1 MSETLNIS
9 QKAHDR
15 IKEIFDTTFDDE
27 DFILTAIEEEQSNML
42 SVLTN
47 ERLRTEG
54 FPEGATQENVS
65 HKYHVKNNIDLDMW
79 VEIHVV
85 SLGLEGASDYD
96 LEKQA
101 DDDIAVLGTIME
113 NFQYVTLELEILES
127 VEEWKSQNVV
137 MTYSEVVHN
146 IQAVISS
153 TPYNFIQYMMIVNPY
168 TIDEA
173 IRQSFAEKE
182 GVEIYNISDLK
193 EGVDYAITLIQN
205 DNVFR
210 VADIAYKRIKDK
222 EFDLAQYLDSQT
234 FFKDID
240 LQNAVTIDVDILL
253 EGN

>member
-9 QKAHDR
+9 KKGHDQ
-15 IKEIFDTTFDDE
+15 IKELFDTTFDDE

-65 HKYHVKNNIDLDMW
+65 HKYRVKNNIDLDIW

-96 LEKQA
+96 LEKQGY
-101 DDDIAVLGTIME
+101 DDYAILGTIME

-127 VEEWKSQNVV
+127 VEEWKSENVV
-137 MTYSEVVHN
+137 MTYSEVLDH
-146 IQAVISS
+146 IQWVIASS
-153 TPYNFIQYMMIVNPY
+153 SFNFIQYMKIVNPY
-168 TIDEA
+168 TVDEA
-173 IRQSFAEKE
+173 IRQDFAEKE
-182 GVEIYNISDLK
+182 GIDIYDISDLK
-193 EGVDYAITLIQN
+193 EGVDYAMSVIQT
-205 DNVFR
+205 DNVVK

-222 EFDLAQYLDSQT
+222 EFNLEEYLASQT
-234 FFKDID
+234 FYRDID
-240 LQNAVTIDVDILL
+240 LQNAVTIDVDILS
-253 EGN
+253 EEN